1 MKTYLIF
8 LALILLSLTACKK
21 DKNINGTGTP
31 PPQQQQLPPITTE
44 GKNTFGCL
52 VNGNVWLPEVTPY
65 QMFVY
70 PLTSSYNPN
79 FGFDVKT
86 TKKISNSIFQGIS
99 LQIINLND
107 TGEYYLNSNSSIGSY
122 GTYSDALI
130 DCFYSTNTT
139 QVGKVKIIKFDIPN
153 KIIAGTFEMKLW
165 KNGCDTINITDG
177 RFDVKYAQ

>member
-21 DKNINGTGTP
+21 DKHINGTGTP

-79 FGFDVKT
+79 IGLDVKA
-86 TKKISNSIFQGIS
+86 TKNIDNQIYEGTS
-99 LQIINLND
+99 LQIINLDD
-107 TGEYYLNSNSSIGSY
+107 TGVFILDSNLPIGSY
-122 GTYSDALI
+122 GVYYDLSKG
-130 DCFYSTNTT
+130 CNYTT
-139 QVGKVKIIKFDIPN
+139 DSIQIGTVEILKLDTSN

-165 KNGCDTINITDG
+165 KNGCDTINITEG